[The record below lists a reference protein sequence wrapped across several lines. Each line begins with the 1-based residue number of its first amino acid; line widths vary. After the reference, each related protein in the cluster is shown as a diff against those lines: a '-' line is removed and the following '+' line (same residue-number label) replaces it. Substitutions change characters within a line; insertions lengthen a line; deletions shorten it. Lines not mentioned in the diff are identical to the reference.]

1 MRRTIDSFFFKIF
14 FFCSSDFA
22 VSSTTFRIETL
33 KHNKSRKHILCR
45 DRCVA
50 GKAAPLPAA
59 FQRRAVANQ
68 TSENSKLMIKFNTAY
83 NIAKEELPFTK
94 FKSLITLMKKR
105 YGCKPDIRQRH
116 CLCAVRLSDRWHL
129 KKNNT
134 QTNSGI
140 RLHVIYDWWRHWY
153 LYKRVWDSLLPHL
166 AQWETCQ
173 HLNWTHGGGACQCK
187 R

>member
-1 MRRTIDSFFFKIF
+1 MISSESEADPENTQKYKKKKTYAFRKEWLGLFAWLRYDKDNKSMHCIYCRECSKSMPGSG
-14 FFCSSDFA
+14 SSDFA

-33 KHNKSRKHILCR
+33 KKQNKSRKHILCR

-59 FQRRAVANQ
+59 FQRQAVANQ
-68 TSENSKLMIKFNTAY
+68 TSENSELMIKFNTAY

-116 CLCAVRLSDRWHL
+116 CLCAVRLSDR
-129 KKNNT
+129 
-134 QTNSGI
+134 
-140 RLHVIYDWWRHWY
+140 
-153 LYKRVWDSLLPHL
+153 
-166 AQWETCQ
+166 
-173 HLNWTHGGGACQCK
+173 
-187 R
+187 